1 MVRKKPVQSQT
12 SPWEWGAAAF
22 GAAIL
27 VFAIGYMAW
36 YGLTHTSGPPVI
48 VVERAESV
56 ALDGIY
62 VVKVLVRNE
71 GRSTA
76 AAVEIEGSLM
86 DGEKPVETSGAT
98 LDYVPENSEREAY
111 LQFTR
116 DPAKFD
122 LTLRAVGAN
131 SP

>member
-1 MVRKKPVQSQT
+1 M
-12 SPWEWGAAAF
+12 WEWAAAAL
-22 GAAIL
+22 GASIL

-36 YGLTHTSGPPVI
+36 YGLMHTSGPPVI

-56 ALDGIY
+56 RLDGSY

-76 AAVEIEGSLM
+76 AAVEIEGTLM
-86 DGEKPVETSGAT
+86 DGEESLETSTAT
-98 LDYVPENSEREAY
+98 LDYVPENSQREAY

-116 DPAKFD
+116 DPDTFD
-122 LTLRAVGAN
+122 LKLRAVGA
-131 SP
+131 SAP

>member
-1 MVRKKPVQSQT
+1 MARKKPVQSRT
-12 SPWEWGAAAF
+12 SGWEWAAAAL
-22 GAAIL
+22 GVSIL
-27 VFAIGYMAW
+27 VFTIGYMGW
-36 YGLTHTSGPPVI
+36 YGVTHTSGPPVI

-56 ALDGIY
+56 RLDGNY

-86 DGEKPVETSGAT
+86 DGVEALETSTAT

-116 DPAKFD
+116 DPDTFD
-122 LTLRAVGAN
+122 LRLRAVGGSA
-131 SP
+131 P

>member
-1 MVRKKPVQSQT
+1 MARKKPVQSQT
-12 SPWEWGAAAF
+12 SLWEWGAAAL

-48 VVERAESV
+48 AVERAETV
-56 ALDGIY
+56 RLDGSY

-76 AAVEIEGSLM
+76 AAVEIEGALM
-86 DGEKPVETSGAT
+86 EGETSIETSGAT

-116 DPAKFD
+116 DPDKFD
-122 LTLRAVGAN
+122 LTLRAVGGSA
-131 SP
+131 P